1 MKASQIA
8 RTSAGMRLRLLAA
21 AALLLMLVAAGEGAH
36 GVSTFDDG
44 RLWRVSRPGLAD
56 SFVLGTIHVADARGS
71 PVTPPVAAALASS
84 HTLAMELLPIAVDAS
99 EVEELETLPDG
110 GRLEPLVGEAAYAR
124 LRRELRA
131 QGIADSAI
139 ERMKPWAAMLR
150 VARILP
156 QGDLRSLDENVFAA
170 ARARRMRIA
179 SLEGVEEQVL
189 SFDAVPL
196 ESQVALLVHALE
208 HREAL
213 AALAE
218 PTIATWLRGDLA
230 ALARLPGHA
239 LREFPEMRRH
249 YEQLARHVVHDRTVV
264 LHHRL
269 FLPLREGRVFVAVG
283 AAHLQGDAGLLAMLR
298 RDGYA
303 VTRIW

>member
-1 MKASQIA
+1 MKAPEIS
-8 RTSAGMRLRLLAA
+8 RTSTGMRLRLLAA
-21 AALLLMLVAAGEGAH
+21 AALLLMLLAAGEGAH
-36 GVSTFDDG
+36 GISTYDHG
-44 RLWRVSRPGLAD
+44 RLWRISRPGLAD
-56 SFVLGTIHVADARGS
+56 SFVLGTIHVADARVS
-71 PVTPPVAAALASS
+71 PVTQPVAEALASS
-84 HTLAMELLPIAVDAS
+84 RTLAMELLPVAVDAS

-110 GRLEPLVGEAAYAR
+110 GRLAPLVGDAAYAR
-124 LRRELRA
+124 LRSELLA

-150 VARILP
+150 VARIAP

-179 SLEGVEEQVL
+179 SLEGVEEQAL

-196 ESQVALLVHALE
+196 ASQVALLVHALE
-208 HREAL
+208 HRAAL
-213 AALAE
+213 AAMTE

-230 ALARLPGHA
+230 ALARAPGSA
-239 LREFPEMRRH
+239 SREFPTMRQH
-249 YEQLARHVVHDRTVV
+249 YEQLARHAVHDRTVV

-269 FLPLREGRVFVAVG
+269 VLPLREGRVFVAVG

-303 VTRIW
+303 VSRIW